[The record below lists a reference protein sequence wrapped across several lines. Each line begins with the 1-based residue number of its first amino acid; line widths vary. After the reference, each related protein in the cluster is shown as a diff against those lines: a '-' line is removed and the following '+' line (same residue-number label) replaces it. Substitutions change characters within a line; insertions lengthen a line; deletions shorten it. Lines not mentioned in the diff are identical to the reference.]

1 MIFKAFEFKITSI
14 NNKIDTVF
22 SEGRPEDF
30 IIMNNILSFIVNG
43 YKVDNSKASLNIEI
57 PTKTGQVLKK

>member
-14 NNKIDTVF
+14 NNKIDTDF
-22 SEGRPEDF
+22 SGGCPEDF